1 MTDPVSLVHPM
12 ICPICASSFSLRAS
26 APRPP
31 PDQPCGACWQ
41 RLSPES
47 RAPWLRVLRSTRSL
61 QAALGH
67 RDPARY
73 APPTLVAYVGHL
85 ESRLAELEAA
95 LELERARASA

>member
-1 MTDPVSLVHPM
+1 MTDTISLVHPM
-12 ICPICASSFSLRAS
+12 ICPMCASSFSLRAS
-26 APRPP
+26 GPRPP

-47 RAPWLRVLRSTRSL
+47 RAPWLRVLRATSAL

-73 APPTLVAYVGHL
+73 APPTLVAYVAHL
-85 ESRLAELEAA
+85 EARLAETEAVLEVHQT
-95 LELERARASA
+95 RASA